1 MTGGLPIFSGW
12 ELRDFLG
19 SHSYNSM
26 GVIVSAAHFS
36 DFFPGCFGEQA
47 AQRGVEPARGGAF
60 ILVGDQ
66 ALGDRHLQ
74 APRR

>member
-1 MTGGLPIFSGW
+1 MGTVLKRFSW
-12 ELRDFLG
+12 EPF
-19 SHSYNSM
+19 HNNM
-26 GVIVSAAHFS
+26 GIIVSAAHFP
-36 DFFPGCFGEQA
+36 DFLLGCFGKQA
-47 AQRGVEPARGGAF
+47 AQRGVEPARGGAV